1 MPSFGGLTS
10 GFSVA
15 QGIEPVTRS
24 DMDVHIDIDSEVWH
38 EYKEKTLENL
48 RDMGFVSGKLVY
60 DSDEERA
67 MILQEVKNAVS
78 GAAMKSA
85 RMFAESNEETLF
97 LLSGISVDIA
107 ITALALLDQMA
118 FKHSLRDM

>member
-1 MPSFGGLTS
+1 MGGLTS

-24 DMDVHIDIDSEVWH
+24 EMDVHIDYNSEVWH
-38 EYKEKTLENL
+38 EYKKETIENL
-48 RDMGFVSGKLVY
+48 KDVGYFFGKLVY

-85 RMFAESNEETLF
+85 RMVAESNEEALF
-97 LLSGISVDIA
+97 LLCGMSVDMA

>member
-1 MPSFGGLTS
+1 
-10 GFSVA
+10 
-15 QGIEPVTRS
+15 
-24 DMDVHIDIDSEVWH
+24 MDVHIDIDSEVWH

-85 RMFAESNEETLF
+85 RMVAESNEETLF
-97 LLSGISVDIA
+97 LLCGMSVDMA